1 MHFSSGIR
9 HFARVAGEM
18 LARPTPL
25 HGFPQ
30 SLPTD
35 NAGGGEGDEE
45 SGSYFFT
52 RMVLQPLFLQ
62 SFW

>member
-1 MHFSSGIR
+1 
-9 HFARVAGEM
+9 M
-18 LARPTPL
+18 LCMFQLQKAVHL
-25 HGFPQ
+25 YGFPQ

>member
-1 MHFSSGIR
+1 
-9 HFARVAGEM
+9 M
-18 LARPTPL
+18 LCMFQLQKAVHL
-25 HGFPQ
+25 YGFPQ
-30 SLPTD
+30 PLPAD
-35 NAGGGEGDEE
+35 NAGGGGGDEE